1 MKSRIFSEL
10 FFLHVLFVS
19 SRCCLRAIIARDD
32 RNKRKLKFFL
42 SLPSTSYLLLVPQPP
57 LVTPAAL
64 CSLCCCASRRV
75 RFNFVAV
82 SPCRI
87 FWLGFYGSLS
97 PPAPFLWLA
106 ASSPCCL
113 HPFLSLLFPALPD
126 ILCSL
131 CIALD
136 VLPFHLQRQVFW
148 PSSKM
153 FSLFF
158 SASSCSS
165 SFSSLSL
172 VLLSCCVC
180 RIRICPGRWGCCSW
194 GQLLIKHENI
204 RLIIVGQLLDSTVPG
219 PERKRGEP
227 RQQPSSPSGPA
238 RFASKWRH
246 FHLVVPPSSSCC
258 CCWFLL

>member
-1 MKSRIFSEL
+1 M
-10 FFLHVLFVS
+10 FLHVLLVS

-42 SLPSTSYLLLVPQPP
+42 SLPSTSYLLLVPLPP
-57 LVTPAAL
+57 FVFPPAL
-64 CSLCCCASRRV
+64 SSRCCCASRRV

-97 PPAPFLWLA
+97 PPPAPLLWLA
-106 ASSPCCL
+106 ASSP
-113 HPFLSLLFPALPD
+113 FLSLPFPALPD

-153 FSLFF
+153 FSLF
-158 SASSCSS
+158 SSSCSS
-165 SFSSLSL
+165 SSSLSI
-172 VLLSCCVC
+172 LLCVC

-194 GQLLIKHENI
+194 GQLVIKRENI
-204 RLIIVGQLLDSTVPG
+204 RLIIVGQLLDSTLPG

-227 RQQPSSPSGPA
+227 GKQPKWPSEIRQQMA
-238 RFASKWRH
+238 T
-246 FHLVVPPSSSCC
+246 LSSCC
-258 CCWFLL
+258 SPFFFFFLFLL